1 MAVLDNKQ
9 IEERA
14 AKLVEITN
22 KLTQLDDLSLQQV
35 KRAID
40 SCLVVQELMRGWFNE
55 NHIIC
60 WW

>member
-22 KLTQLDDLSLQQV
+22 KLTKLDDLSLQQV

-40 SCLVVQELMRGWFNE
+40 SCLVVQELMRG
-55 NHIIC
+55 
-60 WW
+60 